1 MAKRPIYIP
10 TIEGDTLVSTQHVE
24 FQWFPG
30 MTVSQKQK
38 SIDSLHTSAMCLPEI
53 TQILEISS
61 KSREP
66 IGVALSA
73 FNLMIN
79 TVKSN
84 RTFSVESAFQ
94 SSKIFERGGPF
105 LDILEKTSIEAKKD
119 SRIQESGRLIG
130 FKFFGVDWELE
141 PQTAFYDWLYIN
153 ALKKQPAYAD
163 QIQKYSAFTDIE
175 FNPAR
180 SINCQAYS
188 AALFVSL
195 QHRNLLDYATS
206 SKSAFLEIV
215 TGAVVSNARQDES
228 VQAGLPLNPIL
239 QP

>member
-24 FQWFPG
+24 FQWLPG